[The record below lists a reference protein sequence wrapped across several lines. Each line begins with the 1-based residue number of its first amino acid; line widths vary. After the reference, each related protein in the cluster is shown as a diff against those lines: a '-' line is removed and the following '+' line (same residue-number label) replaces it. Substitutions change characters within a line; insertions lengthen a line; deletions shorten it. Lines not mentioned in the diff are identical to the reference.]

1 MRTKKVSD
9 SQNTGREK
17 NMLTLRALTK
27 GNVWDLQ
34 ENDIFMM
41 WAKPDK
47 DDAVG
52 EHGRHYMDIIK
63 TAFDVEEL
71 KTDNPDILRKFEDRG
86 MRIGIIPL
94 KDKEQKWAIKKRA
107 ISKVTDL
114 SYENIHHIS
123 AAKLLEVIDRNF
135 GGGWESLNQGIKDII
150 LSAFDISTT
159 TLPKERL
166 RKPGGLYDIKVNDGF
181 DVLEIEKGA
190 WVEAIFAKVKPMSL
204 KPKSKYNQ
212 EETDEFDDLDDD
224 ADVDIKD
231 DYYKQDEDDDAPD
244 DDELT
249 EESYR
254 TTIEEDPDSLS
265 LDAAEISDSDDD
277 Y

>member
-1 MRTKKVSD
+1 MVKDR
-9 SQNTGREK
+9 NT
-17 NMLTLRALTK
+17 LTLRALTK

-34 ENDIFMM
+34 ENDIFTM
-41 WAKPDK
+41 WAKPEK
-47 DDAVG
+47 DDAIS
-52 EHGRHYMDIIK
+52 EHGRHYLDIIK
-63 TAFDVEEL
+63 SAFEVEEVRSDAPEVI
-71 KTDNPDILRKFEDRG
+71 KKYEERG
-86 MRIGIIPL
+86 MRVGIIPL
-94 KDKEQKWAIKKRA
+94 KDKEQKWAIKKRS
-107 ISKVTDL
+107 INRVTDL
-114 SYENIHHIS
+114 TYENIHHIS

-135 GGGWESLNQGIKDII
+135 GGGWESLNQGIKDIV

-181 DVLEIEKGA
+181 DVLEIEKGS
-190 WVEAIFAKVKPMSL
+190 WVEAIFAKSKPKAL
-204 KPKSKYNQ
+204 KPKVKLEIDDISDSD
-212 EETDEFDDLDDD
+212 DEDADELDVRDQDWSQSDDD
-224 ADVDIKD
+224 DT
-231 DYYKQDEDDDAPD
+231 PD

-265 LDAAEISDSDDD
+265 LDATDITDSDDD